1 MRFIND
7 DVQLKNGG
15 RKAARVTAVDLWRM
29 ILQRATLL
37 AEDEDTLK
45 ELQKAVE
52 LEDNQAMYR
61 ALEVLHTCDRLI
73 VAGNKF
79 NADVKNLLIGANGH
93 VCECAYDD
101 NDIGEPLIGLQT
113 LPNGLTFYGYMAG
126 GDWEYPVF
134 LIIYF
139 DGKKLRSYTPAYG
152 NCVNLDCHTAFGSEG
167 DSKKNIDYE
176 KLKAKYIKRGWNFD
190 DDGNELDTDDSDFMY
205 RCYLNK
211 YELTYDTLGFNWDA
225 IRKDIEA
232 RIEVVGAPCTNPTVD
247 AKNPEQKSPTEK
259 TKNKHQRIWMEK
271 VFPQF
276 ITAVLENPTKKV
288 TMLLSKN
295 GAEVA
300 RMNIDFERQCHIIT
314 GVIHKSL
321 QQYMNEAGE
330 CLVQNPEQMA
340 PMLNA
345 ADAHSIVL
353 EDDPNHRPLQ
363 MQNDGEKCHMTDK
376 MKDMFVAMQTL
387 MNLSQAEPQKILVL
401 QMKLR
406 NNQEAQIV
414 KMPSAV
420 LLRGFIP
427 VELRCYVGFLGI
439 LYCSNIETVMSAFAY
454 LLESYEIGECTII

>member
-7 DVQLKNGG
+7 DVKVKNGS
-15 RKAARVTAVDLWRM
+15 RKAARVTDVDLWRM

-37 AEDEDTLK
+37 AEDECTLE

-52 LEDNQAMYR
+52 LEDNEAMYR
-61 ALEVLHTCDRLI
+61 ALEVLHTCDNLI
-73 VAGNKF
+73 IAGNKF
-79 NADVKNLLIGANGH
+79 NADVENLIIGTNGNF
-93 VCECAYDD
+93 CEYEEED

-126 GDWEYPVF
+126 GDWECPVF

-167 DSKKNIDYE
+167 NSKKNIDYE
-176 KLKAKYIKRGWNFD
+176 KLEAKYIKRGWNFD
-190 DDGNELDTDDSDFMY
+190 DDGHELDTDDSDFLY

-232 RIEVVGAPCTNPTVD
+232 HIEVVGATCTNPTVD
-247 AKNPEQKSPTEK
+247 AKNPQQKSPTEN
-259 TKNKHQRIWMEK
+259 TKNQHQMIWMEK

-295 GAEVA
+295 GEEVA
-300 RMNIDFERQCHIIT
+300 RMGIDFERQCHVIT
-314 GVIHKSL
+314 GVIPKSL
-321 QQYMNEAGE
+321 QQYKNKAGE

-340 PMLNA
+340 PMLSA
-345 ADAHSIVL
+345 ADTHSIVL

-363 MQNDGEKCHMTDK
+363 MQRDGENCHMTDK
-376 MKDMFVAMQTL
+376 MKDMLVAMHTL
-387 MNLSQAEPQKILVL
+387 INMAQAEPQKTLVL

-420 LLRGFIP
+420 LLRGFVP
-427 VELRCYVGFLGI
+427 VELRCYVGLLGM
-439 LYCSNIETVMSAFAY
+439 LHCSNIEVVMSAFAY
-454 LLESYEIGECTII
+454 LLESYEIGEFTIM